1 MTSPRTPAI
10 AVGMDPNGLGVV
22 RGLAKG
28 NVQVIA
34 VDTSFKIA

>member
-1 MTSPRTPAI
+1 
-10 AVGMDPNGLGVV
+10 MDPNGLGVV